1 MKKVKSIIFLFAVI
15 LNIIPAFIYR
25 LVVGELSG
33 DGNLIY
39 AIFFIVTII
48 TILLYIPVLMTNKI
62 RILKI
67 SLYLPAIVHFIIG
80 TFIIVKAINEDGEFY
95 LSNMF
100 YAYTYFVLNIV
111 YARVVYKIYI
121 EMRSPC

>member
-1 MKKVKSIIFLFAVI
+1 MKKIKSIVYIYALIVN
-15 LNIIPAFIYR
+15 LLPVFIYR
-25 LVVGELSG
+25 LFVGKLQGEE
-33 DGNLIY
+33 NLIY
-39 AIFFIVTII
+39 GLLFVMII
-48 TILLYIPVLMTNKI
+48 ISILLYVPVLMMNKI
-62 RILKI
+62 RAMKI

-80 TFIIVKAINEDGEFY
+80 TFAIVNAINEDGEFY

-121 EMRSPC
+121 EMRSPR